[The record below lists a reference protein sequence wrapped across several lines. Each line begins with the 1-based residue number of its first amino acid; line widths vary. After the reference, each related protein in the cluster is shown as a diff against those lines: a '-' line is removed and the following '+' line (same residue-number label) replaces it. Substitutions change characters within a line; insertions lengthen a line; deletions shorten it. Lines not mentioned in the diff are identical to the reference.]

1 MLGQQACRPKKEDR
15 KRKYSADPGQRKKI
29 RKDGSDLT
37 GPDDR
42 NRSRRDA
49 GPAAQ
54 RRARA
59 PDNAAERTAA
69 ALAKEAALLARL
81 GRCSTDL
88 RRAAATNNPAAA
100 VKALCELEDLGHVE
114 QGVSSCAGLEATDL
128 IVLLKRLKDPK
139 TYASASVPSTD
150 QRGGLSEAVTHA
162 IKLATNLSERWDAA
176 IPAIKERNDA
186 DPARAQQVKEGLEDT
201 IKCATIREKC
211 RKAIETVSYD
221 SPISETVI
229 RNRNKV
235 ADFLRSI
242 GLKYKQGTPTERELI
257 KSIDRLDGSRFKE
270 RPSHLLE
277 LLEKVAAMPDEDVLL
292 VAQRTRAAVW
302 FHQIDDTVEIVG
314 SGPATR
320 FHDSDGEWVCTYIP
334 PPEDNRPMERC
345 GRLLHR
351 LFEEAEKRNGGKK
364 VVDHASSAKRTHVC
378 DAYFKHGYVYR
389 DDVKGNRFEKH
400 VYRAQ
405 WETPTEEKF
414 NGICASDYKARGT
427 GAQV

>member
-139 TYASASVPSTD
+139 TYASASVPSTTP
-150 QRGGLSEAVTHA
+150 GL
-162 IKLATNLSERWDAA
+162 R
-176 IPAIKERNDA
+176 
-186 DPARAQQVKEGLEDT
+186 
-201 IKCATIREKC
+201 
-211 RKAIETVSYD
+211 
-221 SPISETVI
+221 
-229 RNRNKV
+229 
-235 ADFLRSI
+235 
-242 GLKYKQGTPTERELI
+242 
-257 KSIDRLDGSRFKE
+257 
-270 RPSHLLE
+270 
-277 LLEKVAAMPDEDVLL
+277 
-292 VAQRTRAAVW
+292 
-302 FHQIDDTVEIVG
+302 
-314 SGPATR
+314 
-320 FHDSDGEWVCTYIP
+320 
-334 PPEDNRPMERC
+334 
-345 GRLLHR
+345 
-351 LFEEAEKRNGGKK
+351 
-364 VVDHASSAKRTHVC
+364 
-378 DAYFKHGYVYR
+378 
-389 DDVKGNRFEKH
+389 
-400 VYRAQ
+400 
-405 WETPTEEKF
+405 
-414 NGICASDYKARGT
+414 
-427 GAQV
+427 